1 MSSGKWGLSEKCV
14 TEFFCGRAAGGG
26 QRINCLL
33 KNKFLVQ
40 KRSAETLFFYEN
52 IMKKTLLVLLSCFF
66 FHISEAAAS
75 EEVYENYRRDVM
87 PDILQLVTV
96 RDFSNATIELKQ
108 MLLNP
113 DLSQKEKISLLEKC
127 FLHAKFLGYFKEAGE
142 IFELSYTVADI
153 DPELLGQ
160 IHASLTAYYK
170 SVRSWEKCNAAHF
183 YYLEK
188 VPVSEQT
195 KIAVLFD
202 LAENYQ
208 NMRQYEKAEHVLSEI
223 LNICKEKKDFAL
235 VYYYRA
241 QACFARNEYEES
253 MELYKKALSYGEI
266 PEEAKTQSM
275 YNLALASEISKDYA
289 QAKKYYEEVLPFYG
303 NKMAIR
309 KRLGHLK
316 KTAPQ
321 LFGKE
326 NGN

>member
-1 MSSGKWGLSEKCV
+1 
-14 TEFFCGRAAGGG
+14 
-26 QRINCLL
+26 
-33 KNKFLVQ
+33 
-40 KRSAETLFFYEN
+40 
-52 IMKKTLLVLLSCFF
+52 MKKTLLVLLSCFF
-66 FHISEAAAS
+66 FRIAEAGAS
-75 EEVYENYRRDVM
+75 EEVYENYRSGVI

-113 DLSQKEKISLLEKC
+113 DLSQKEKIELLEKC

-160 IHASLTAYYK
+160 IHDSLTAYYK
-170 SVRSWEKCNAAHF
+170 SVRNWEKCNAAHF

-208 NMRQYEKAEHVLSEI
+208 NMRQYDKAEHVLSEI

-289 QAKKYYEEVLPFYG
+289 QAKKYYEEVLPFYS
-303 NKMAIR
+303 NKMVIH

-316 KTAPQ
+316 KNAPQ